1 MAGFKSW
8 AELAPRLVSVAA
20 GREPADLVLKNA
32 RLVNVQSREILQGWD
47 VAVVGGKFAYV
58 GPDASHCISEQTKL
72 VDTS

>member
-47 VAVVGGKFAYV
+47 VAVVGGAI
-58 GPDASHCISEQTKL
+58 CISGA
-72 VDTS
+72 